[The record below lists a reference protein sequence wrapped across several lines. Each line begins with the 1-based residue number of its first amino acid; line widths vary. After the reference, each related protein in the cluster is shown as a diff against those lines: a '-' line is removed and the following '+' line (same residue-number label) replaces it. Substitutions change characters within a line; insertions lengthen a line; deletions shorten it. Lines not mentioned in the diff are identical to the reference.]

1 MEMYV
6 KRFSELTVDEL
17 YEILRDR
24 SQVFMVEQG
33 CAYQD
38 LDGKDERS
46 IHIFIKEDNQ
56 IKEDKRIKENQINKE
71 NQLKEDNRI
80 LAYLRVIIPEE
91 GRDTVSIGRVLTI
104 KEARGHGLARKL
116 MQKGI
121 EVAKSL
127 APTIEIE
134 AQAYLKEFYE
144 SLGFI
149 ACSDVFQYEGRPH
162 ISMILD

>member
-1 MEMYV
+1 MYV

-24 SQVFMVEQG
+24 SQVFVVEQG

-46 IHIFIKEDNQ
+46 IHIFIRE
-56 IKEDKRIKENQINKE
+56 ENQI
-71 NQLKEDNRI
+71 KEDNRI

-104 KEARGHGLARKL
+104 KEARRHGLARKL

-121 EVAKSL
+121 EVAESL

-162 ISMILD
+162 ISMVLD

>member
-1 MEMYV
+1 MYV

-24 SQVFMVEQG
+24 SQVFVVEQG

-46 IHIFIKEDNQ
+46 IHIFIRE
-56 IKEDKRIKENQINKE
+56 ENQI
-71 NQLKEDNRI
+71 KEDNRI

-104 KEARGHGLARKL
+104 KEARRHGLARKL

-162 ISMILD
+162 ISMVLD

>member
-6 KRFSELTVDEL
+6 KRFSELTGDEL

-24 SQVFMVEQG
+24 SQVFVVEQG

-46 IHIFIKEDNQ
+46 IHIFIKEDNKIKKEDNQ
-56 IKEDKRIKENQINKE
+56 IKEY
-71 NQLKEDNRI
+71 NRI

-104 KEARGHGLARKL
+104 KEARRHGLARKL

>member
-24 SQVFMVEQG
+24 SQVFVVEQG

-46 IHIFIKEDNQ
+46 IHIFIRE
-56 IKEDKRIKENQINKE
+56 ENQI
-71 NQLKEDNRI
+71 KEDNRI

-104 KEARGHGLARKL
+104 KEARRHGLARKL

-162 ISMILD
+162 ISMVLD

>member
-1 MEMYV
+1 MFV
-6 KRFSELTVDEL
+6 
-17 YEILRDR
+17 
-24 SQVFMVEQG
+24 VEQG

-46 IHIFIKEDNQ
+46 IHIFIRE
-56 IKEDKRIKENQINKE
+56 ENQI
-71 NQLKEDNRI
+71 KEDNRI

-104 KEARGHGLARKL
+104 KEARRHGLARKL

-162 ISMILD
+162 ISMVLD

>member
-1 MEMYV
+1 MYV
-6 KRFSELTVDEL
+6 KRFSELTGDEL

-24 SQVFMVEQG
+24 SQVFVVEQG

-46 IHIFIKEDNQ
+46 IHIFIKEDKKIEKEDNKIKKEDNQ
-56 IKEDKRIKENQINKE
+56 IKEY
-71 NQLKEDNRI
+71 NRI

-91 GRDTVSIGRVLTI
+91 ARDTVSIGRVLTI

-144 SLGFI
+144 SLGFK

-162 ISMILD
+162 ISMVLD

>member
-1 MEMYV
+1 MYV

-24 SQVFMVEQG
+24 SQVFVVEQG

-46 IHIFIKEDNQ
+46 IHIFIRE
-56 IKEDKRIKENQINKE
+56 E

-80 LAYLRVIIPEE
+80 LAYLRVIIPEV

-104 KEARGHGLARKL
+104 KEARRHGLARKL

-162 ISMILD
+162 ISMVLD

>member
-24 SQVFMVEQG
+24 SQVFVVEQG

-46 IHIFIKEDNQ
+46 IHIFIRE
-56 IKEDKRIKENQINKE
+56 E

-104 KEARGHGLARKL
+104 KEARRHGLARKL

-162 ISMILD
+162 IRMVLD

>member
-6 KRFSELTVDEL
+6 KRFSELTGDEL

-24 SQVFMVEQG
+24 SQVFVVEQG

-46 IHIFIKEDNQ
+46 IHIFIKEDKKIEKEDNKIKKEDNQ
-56 IKEDKRIKENQINKE
+56 IKEY
-71 NQLKEDNRI
+71 NRI

-91 GRDTVSIGRVLTI
+91 ARDTVSIGRVLTI

-144 SLGFI
+144 SLGFK

-162 ISMILD
+162 ISMVLD

>member
-1 MEMYV
+1 MYV

-24 SQVFMVEQG
+24 SQVFVVEQG

-46 IHIFIKEDNQ
+46 IHIFIRE
-56 IKEDKRIKENQINKE
+56 E
-71 NQLKEDNRI
+71 NQLKEDNMI
-80 LAYLRVIIPEE
+80 LAYLRVIIPEV

-144 SLGFI
+144 SLGFK
-149 ACSDVFQYEGRPH
+149 ARSDVFQYEGRPH